1 MVSLEKQQK
10 SKLQEVVLKEGDLSI
25 VDNPR
30 EMVAES
36 MHNSTYIV
44 DLMAALRS
52 MVQIPENYEELTW
65 KLLSSFPKGFQR
77 VDIVADTYR
86 NVSIKAGEREI
97 RGRSDKV
104 IIKSTIFQVP
114 KDCQAFL
121 QNGENKNNLTD
132 LLCDTISALRTE
144 HLPSCKHQSLIFQKR
159 TVV

>member
-10 SKLQEVVLKEGDLSI
+10 SKLQEVVLKEGDSSI

-30 EMVAES
+30 EMLAES
-36 MHNSTYIV
+36 RHNSTYIV

-52 MVQIPENYEELTW
+52 MVQIPENYEELIW

-77 VDIVADTYR
+77 VDTVADTYR

-121 QNGENKNNLTD
+121 
-132 LLCDTISALRTE
+132 
-144 HLPSCKHQSLIFQKR
+144 
-159 TVV
+159 